1 MSKTKT
7 KTNSNN
13 SKTENNTQRIG
24 RQADS
29 STAQVRTT
37 RQVAQPVT
45 QTVPTR
51 QATPARQPV
60 TITVRSTGEEINRV
74 LIERSGYNVVRY
86 DRRYHVVRGT
96 SRVAFYILGHD
107 DTDDVLGNA

>member
-1 MSKTKT
+1 MSKIKI
-7 KTNSNN
+7 NSNN
-13 SKTENNTQRIG
+13 SNTENTTKRIG
-24 RQADS
+24 NQTNSAATQA
-29 STAQVRTT
+29 RTT
-37 RQVAQPVT
+37 RQAVQTPAPVLST
-45 QTVPTR
+45 PIRQT
-51 QATPARQPV
+51 TPARQAV